1 MTIKYI
7 GNGIYLAFG
16 KYLGNPCLCEA
27 GSHYEAFMGCLE
39 LMMESVK

>member
-7 GNGIYLAFG
+7 GNGVYLAFG
-16 KYLGNPCLCEA
+16 KYRGNPCLCEA
-27 GSHYEAFMGCLE
+27 SSHYEAFMGCIE